1 MHRGAFLILNNLC
14 RLISTWI
21 IFTDL
26 MILVFP
32 LLAQVNYVPNPGF
45 EEVAD
50 CDLNYG
56 EANKAMPWKSNKLLI

>member
-1 MHRGAFLILNNLC
+1 
-14 RLISTWI
+14 
-21 IFTDL
+21 